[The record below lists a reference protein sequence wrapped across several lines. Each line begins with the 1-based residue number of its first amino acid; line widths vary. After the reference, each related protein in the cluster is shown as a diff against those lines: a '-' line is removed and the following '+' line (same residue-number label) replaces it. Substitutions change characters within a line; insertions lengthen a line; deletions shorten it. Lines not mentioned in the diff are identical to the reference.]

1 MGGGI
6 VRRKR
11 RTAHPR
17 LDLGAGGRG
26 KDGRRSTMPV
36 SGTAVEN
43 RRGSGRW
50 MRNGEQSERGRGKED
65 GGRPSSGS
73 IDDRAVPTHYC
84 TTGQIRVIT

>member
-1 MGGGI
+1 
-6 VRRKR
+6 
-11 RTAHPR
+11 
-17 LDLGAGGRG
+17 
-26 KDGRRSTMPV
+26 MPV

-73 IDDRAVPTHYC
+73 VDDRAVPTHYC
-84 TTGQIRVIT
+84 TTRQIRVITNNYSLPEQTANLLVGCA